1 MSALPPKA
9 DIHHGNRN
17 VRFGPL
23 TDLCTAA
30 KRSIRSPRQQLRI
43 ADAEPDPQK
52 RLRLKQYLKQEYA
65 NDAMMGEINA
75 KAAVGEYLHAI
86 RQIRDD
92 PNGASARLESFAR
105 WSVEMKQAL
114 AGVVCCS
121 SPTPSNISN
130 LNSPASVA
138 CISGRMPTRSTVA
151 IIGNRF
157 EKFRHCQAL
166 SAVARPSWM
175 VLDFCKRRL
184 KARKNKRNREECQ

>member
-9 DIHHGNRN
+9 DIGTQSPN
-17 VRFGPL
+17 VRFVAKA
-23 TDLCTAA
+23 DICNAA
-30 KRSIRSPRQQLRI
+30 NSALFDHPV
-43 ADAEPDPQK
+43 
-52 RLRLKQYLKQEYA
+52 YA

-92 PNGASARLESFAR
+92 PNGASARLESCAR

-121 SPTPSNISN
+121 SPTLSNISN
-130 LNSPASVA
+130 LNSAAGVA
-138 CISGRMPTRSTVA
+138 CISGRTPTRSTVA

-157 EKFRHCQAL
+157 EKLRHCQAL
-166 SAVARPSWM
+166 SAVGRPSWM
-175 VLDFCKRRL
+175 VSDVGKRRL
-184 KARKNKRNREECQ
+184 KARENKRNREECQ